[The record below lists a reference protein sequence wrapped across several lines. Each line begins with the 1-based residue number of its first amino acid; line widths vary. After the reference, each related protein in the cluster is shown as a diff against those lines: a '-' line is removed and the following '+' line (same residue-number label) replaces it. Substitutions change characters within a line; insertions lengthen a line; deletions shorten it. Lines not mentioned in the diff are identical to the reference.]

1 MADRGCAMPPE
12 KNRKPISKWQIA
24 SARVTDL
31 RWQIQNALVDNF
43 TEDDMKS
50 EKYQQLM
57 ETVDLLMDHVLE
69 KYREEKNK
77 KIEKEMEKLRKQA
90 SIFSWRNIAIAVGS
104 AIVGGFG
111 SELGT
116 WLFDIISS
124 WLGFGAGEKKL

>member
-1 MADRGCAMPPE
+1 MPPE

-43 TEDDMKS
+43 TEDDMNS

-69 KYREEKNK
+69 KYREEKK
-77 KIEKEMEKLRKQA
+77 KELEKEMAKLKKAA
-90 SIFSWRNIAIAVGS
+90 SIFSFRNVCIAVGS
-104 AIVGGFG
+104 AVLGGLG
-111 SELGT
+111 SELGV
-116 WLFDIISS
+116 WVVDVVRAM
-124 WLGFGAGEKKL
+124 LGYGEKTL